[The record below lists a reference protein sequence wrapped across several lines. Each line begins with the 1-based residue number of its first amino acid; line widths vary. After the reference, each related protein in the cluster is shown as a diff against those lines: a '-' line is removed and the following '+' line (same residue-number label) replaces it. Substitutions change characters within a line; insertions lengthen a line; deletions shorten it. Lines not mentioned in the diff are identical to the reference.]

1 MSEPDENLAAV
12 RLGEE
17 LRQLRIAAGYPSIQ
31 ALAAR
36 IDGYGDSML
45 AKVETGRRVPGRQL
59 FPPWLDACAVH
70 VQDKFPVL
78 TDGHRRALSALWEI
92 ALKREGPIPEFAQK
106 YFAEEEKATFVR
118 LWALLFMPG
127 LLQTRGY
134 AHAMFLAG
142 GMDEDEAAEKTGV
155 RMGRQGI
162 LEGPDPAHATVVIH
176 ELALHFRVGTPEIMI
191 GQLER
196 LLELSRR
203 PNLVIQVVRDTGYFP
218 GLRGPYEL
226 ASGEAIPD
234 TLLML
239 AVEDQMVQDGALTR
253 KAIALFEAIRSYAL
267 NAEDSRALIVEA
279 IAQWKSRQQ

>member
-1 MSEPDENLAAV
+1 MA
-12 RLGEE
+12 
-17 LRQLRIAAGYPSIQ
+17 
-31 ALAAR
+31 
-36 IDGYGDSML
+36 
-45 AKVETGRRVPGRQL
+45 
-59 FPPWLDACAVH
+59 
-70 VQDKFPVL
+70 
-78 TDGHRRALSALWEI
+78 TDGHRRALTALWEI
-92 ALKREGPIPEFAQK
+92 ASKREGPIPEFAQK
-106 YFAEEEKATFVR
+106 YFAEEAKATFVR

-127 LLQTRGY
+127 LLQTREY
-134 AHAMFLAG
+134 AHAMFLAE

-155 RMGRQGI
+155 RIGRQAI
-162 LEGPDPAHATVVIH
+162 LDGSDPAHATVVIH
-176 ELALHFRVGTPEIMI
+176 ELALYFRVGPPQVMI
-191 GQLER
+191 GQLEK

-218 GLRGPYEL
+218 GLRGPYEI

-239 AVEDQMVQDGALTR
+239 AVEDQMVQDSPLTR

>member
-1 MSEPDENLAAV
+1 
-12 RLGEE
+12 
-17 LRQLRIAAGYPSIQ
+17 
-31 ALAAR
+31 
-36 IDGYGDSML
+36 
-45 AKVETGRRVPGRQL
+45 
-59 FPPWLDACAVH
+59 
-70 VQDKFPVL
+70 
-78 TDGHRRALSALWEI
+78 
-92 ALKREGPIPEFAQK
+92 
-106 YFAEEEKATFVR
+106 
-118 LWALLFMPG
+118 MPG
-127 LLQTRGY
+127 LLQTREY

-142 GMDEDEAAEKTGV
+142 GMDEDEATEKTGV
-155 RMGRQGI
+155 RMGRQAI
-162 LEGPDPAHATVVIH
+162 LDGPDPAHATVVIH
-176 ELALHFRVGTPEIMI
+176 ELALHFRVGPPQIMI
-191 GQLER
+191 GQLEK

-218 GLRGPYEL
+218 GLRGPYEI